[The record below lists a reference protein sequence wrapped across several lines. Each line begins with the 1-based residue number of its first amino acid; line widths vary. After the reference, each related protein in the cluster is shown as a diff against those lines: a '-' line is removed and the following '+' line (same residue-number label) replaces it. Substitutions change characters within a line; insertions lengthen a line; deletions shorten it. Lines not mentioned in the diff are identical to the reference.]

1 MSAPRPYVTN
11 PFLTTSYVPFNI
23 TVCSTYVYIQFSSY
37 LLFHEVA
44 TGVKGKENERMR
56 IKPKCQKQ
64 ETREH
69 GKELSHYSL
78 WAKIQYGGQNV
89 ITLFIQITTLLDL
102 LSQNNIMS
110 QNFYSVALAV
120 LAAIL
125 VRWCVSLSSYSGKII
140 SCLISLS

>member
-1 MSAPRPYVTN
+1 MSRERRMNACALSPNAKNNRQV
-11 PFLTTSYVPFNI
+11 
-23 TVCSTYVYIQFSSY
+23 
-37 LLFHEVA
+37 LL
-44 TGVKGKENERMR
+44 
-56 IKPKCQKQ
+56 I
-64 ETREH
+64 REH
-69 GKELSHYSL
+69 GKELSHYAL

-89 ITLFIQITTLLDL
+89 ITLLIQITTFLDL
-102 LSQNNIMS
+102 FSQNMS